1 MAFKYIRLSKNTT
14 SQHILKTA
22 RPLESKAKQSKPI
35 ELKANSY
42 KVSD

>member
-1 MAFKYIRLSKNTT
+1 MAIKYIRLSKNTT

-22 RPLESKAKQSKPI
+22 RPLDTIEIIS

>member
-1 MAFKYIRLSKNTT
+1 MAIKYIRLSKNTT

-22 RPLESKAKQSKPI
+22 RPLDTQSKPI